1 MKLRRLRRLLP
12 GLLVTVAVGLVGL
25 LLVATGR
32 IPVAA
37 SAGHSAIAYW
47 FLHSAMREAV
57 QAQAADITAPPLD
70 DPILVQRAAP
80 HFDLNCAPCHGAP
93 GVQGSLTV
101 AGATPKPPSLAHK
114 LGEWRARE
122 LFWIV
127 KHGIKYTGMPA
138 WPAQEREDE
147 VWAMVAFLE
156 RLPQLSPDEYRRLAD
171 GAAVAGRGDARLG
184 DLSSGSASTDIEP
197 CTRCH
202 GRDGN
207 GTGDGAFPRIAGQ
220 SEAYLFAA
228 LAAYAGGARHSGIM
242 QVQAR
247 SLDRQ
252 QMRALARHYAAQSP
266 RVGRPQHGPDAGQ
279 RLARGRRIA
288 EQGLPERGVPA
299 CDSCH
304 GAAPPRNPA
313 FPLLDGQH
321 ADYLVQQLQLFRQQR
336 RGGSPYAGLMSFI
349 AERLDERAIRDVALW
364 YATRPAGRLD
374 DR

>member
-1 MKLRRLRRLLP
+1 MKLARLRPLLP
-12 GLLVTVAVGLVGL
+12 GLWVTAAAGVLAL
-25 LLVATGR
+25 LLVAAGR
-32 IPVAA
+32 ISVAA
-37 SAGHSAIAYW
+37 SAGHSAIADW
-47 FLHSAMREAV
+47 FLHTAMREAV

-70 DPILVQRAAP
+70 DPRLLQRAAP

-93 GVQGSLTV
+93 GVPRSLTL
-101 AGATPKPPSLAHK
+101 AGATPSPPSLMHR

-138 WPAQEREDE
+138 WPAQQREDE

-156 RLPQLSPDEYRRLAD
+156 RLPQLSAAQYRRLAD
-171 GAAVAGRGDARLG
+171 GALAGDDA
-184 DLSSGSASTDIEP
+184 GSAAPPAGGASSAIGS
-197 CTRCH
+197 CARCH

-207 GTGDGAFPRIAGQ
+207 GTDDGAFPRIAGQ
-220 SEAYLFAA
+220 PEEYLFAA
-228 LAAYAGGARHSGIM
+228 LAAYASGERHSGIM

-247 SLDRQ
+247 ALDRQ
-252 QMRALARHYAAQSP
+252 QMRALARHYAAQAP
-266 RVGRPQHGPDAGQ
+266 RAGRPRPGPDAGQ

-313 FPLLDGQH
+313 FPLLHGQH
-321 ADYLVQQLQLFRQQR
+321 ADYLVQQLQLFRWQR
-336 RGGSPYAGLMSFI
+336 RGGSPYAGLMFFV
-349 AERLDERAIRDVALW
+349 AGRLDERAIQDVALW
-364 YATRPAGRLD
+364 YATAAEQPEAP
-374 DR
+374 